1 MNFVKLVKLDY
12 RKGDFMDNRN
22 GNMGIGTPNHS
33 QNNGTRKLWQRFFR
47 LLILCTFAVFVARIL
62 LINSGIPL
70 SYIWQVVLSCIFGNL
85 LATADINS
93 TGIYLSRYGMNAPN
107 FGNRTKVFLL
117 LRITIVGAAIALRSF
132 RLIDTAILAG
142 VVTFIIVLQWFA
154 RIYDDR
160 RSLITGEEVWCIS
173 RREWIPTI
181 ILLVVLNLAF
191 GLPSVLCLLIMF
203 LYSIVLYCF

>member
-33 QNNGTRKLWQRFFR
+33 QNNWTRKLWQRFFR
-47 LLILCTFAVFVARIL
+47 LLISCTFAVAVARIL

-85 LATADINS
+85 LATADLNS

-107 FGNRTKVFLL
+107 YGNRTKVFLF
-117 LRITIVGAAIALRSF
+117 LRITLIGATIVLRSF
-132 RLIDTAILAG
+132 RLIDTTILA
-142 VVTFIIVLQWFA
+142 VIVIFVIVLQWFA

-160 RSLITGEEVWCIS
+160 RSLITGEEVWCVS

-181 ILLVVLNLAF
+181 ILLVVLNLTF
-191 GLPSVLCLLIMF
+191 GLSSVLCLLIMF

>member
-47 LLILCTFAVFVARIL
+47 LLISCTFAVAVARIL

-85 LATADINS
+85 LATADLNS

-107 FGNRTKVFLL
+107 YGKRTKVFLL
-117 LRITIVGAAIALRSF
+117 LRITLIGAAIALRSF
-132 RLIDTAILAG
+132 RLIDTTILA
-142 VVTFIIVLQWFA
+142 VIVTFVIVLQWFA

-160 RSLITGEEVWCIS
+160 RSLVTGEEVWCVS
-173 RREWIPTI
+173 RREWMPTI
-181 ILLVVLNLAF
+181 ILLVVLNLTF
-191 GLPSVLCLLIMF
+191 GLSSVLCLLIMF

>member
-33 QNNGTRKLWQRFFR
+33 QNNWTRKLWQRFFT
-47 LLILCTFAVFVARIL
+47 LLISCTFAVAVARIL

-85 LATADINS
+85 LATADLNS
-93 TGIYLSRYGMNAPN
+93 TGIYLFRYGMNAPN
-107 FGNRTKVFLL
+107 YGKRTKVFLL
-117 LRITIVGAAIALRSF
+117 LRIIIVGAAIALRSF
-132 RLIDTAILAG
+132 RLIDTAILA
-142 VVTFIIVLQWFA
+142 VIATFVIVLQWFA

-160 RSLITGEEVWCIS
+160 RSLITGEEVWCVS

-181 ILLVVLNLAF
+181 ILLVVLNLTF
-191 GLPSVLCLLIMF
+191 GLSSVLCLLIMF

>member
-47 LLILCTFAVFVARIL
+47 LLISCTFAVAVARIL

-85 LATADINS
+85 LATADLNS
-93 TGIYLSRYGMNAPN
+93 T
-107 FGNRTKVFLL
+107 
-117 LRITIVGAAIALRSF
+117 
-132 RLIDTAILAG
+132 
-142 VVTFIIVLQWFA
+142 
-154 RIYDDR
+154 
-160 RSLITGEEVWCIS
+160 
-173 RREWIPTI
+173 
-181 ILLVVLNLAF
+181 
-191 GLPSVLCLLIMF
+191 
-203 LYSIVLYCF
+203 

>member
-47 LLILCTFAVFVARIL
+47 LLISCTFAVAVARIL

-85 LATADINS
+85 LATADLNS
-93 TGIYLSRYGMNAPN
+93 TGIYLFRYGMNAPN
-107 FGNRTKVFLL
+107 YGKRTKVFLL
-117 LRITIVGAAIALRSF
+117 LRIIIVGAAIALRSF
-132 RLIDTAILAG
+132 RLIDTAILSVIA
-142 VVTFIIVLQWFA
+142 TFVIVLQWFA

-160 RSLITGEEVWCIS
+160 RSLITGEEVWCVS

-181 ILLVVLNLAF
+181 ILLVVLNLTF
-191 GLPSVLCLLIMF
+191 GLSSVLCLLIMF

>member
-33 QNNGTRKLWQRFFR
+33 QNNWTRKLWQRFFR
-47 LLILCTFAVFVARIL
+47 LLISCTFAVAVARIL

-85 LATADINS
+85 LATADLNS

-107 FGNRTKVFLL
+107 YGNRTKVFLL
-117 LRITIVGAAIALRSF
+117 LRITLIGATIVLRSF
-132 RLIDTAILAG
+132 RLIDTTILA
-142 VVTFIIVLQWFA
+142 VIVIFVIVLQWFA

-160 RSLITGEEVWCIS
+160 RSLITGEEVWCVS

-181 ILLVVLNLAF
+181 ILLVVLNLTF
-191 GLPSVLCLLIMF
+191 GLSSVLCLLIMF

>member
-1 MNFVKLVKLDY
+1 
-12 RKGDFMDNRN
+12 MDNQNRN
-22 GNMGIGTPNHS
+22 MRISTPNHS

-47 LLILCTFAVFVARIL
+47 LLISCTFAVAVARIL

-85 LATADINS
+85 LATADLNS
-93 TGIYLSRYGMNAPN
+93 TGIYLFKYGMNLPN
-107 FGNRTKVFLL
+107 YGKRTKVFLL
-117 LRITIVGAAIALRSF
+117 LRITVVGATIALRSF
-132 RLIDTAILAG
+132 RLIDTTVLTV
-142 VVTFIIVLQWFA
+142 VVTFVIVLQWCA

-160 RSLITGEEVWCIS
+160 RSLIAGEEVWCIS

-181 ILLVVLNLAF
+181 ILLVVLNLVF

-203 LYSIVLYCF
+203 IYSIVLYCF

>member
-47 LLILCTFAVFVARIL
+47 LLISCTFAVAVARIL

-85 LATADINS
+85 LATADLNS
-93 TGIYLSRYGMNAPN
+93 TGIYLFKYGMNLPN
-107 FGNRTKVFLL
+107 YGKRTKVFLL
-117 LRITIVGAAIALRSF
+117 LRITVVGATIALRSF

>member
-1 MNFVKLVKLDY
+1 
-12 RKGDFMDNRN
+12 MDNQN

-33 QNNGTRKLWQRFFR
+33 LNNGTRKLWQRFFR
-47 LLILCTFAVFVARIL
+47 LLICCTFAVAVARIL

-93 TGIYLSRYGMNAPN
+93 TGIYLYRHGAILPN
-107 FGNRTKVFLL
+107 FGNRTRVFLL

-132 RLIDTAILAG
+132 RLIDTTVLTV
-142 VVTFIIVLQWFA
+142 VVTFVIVLQWCA

-181 ILLVVLNLAF
+181 ILLVVLNLTF

-203 LYSIVLYCF
+203 IYSIVLYCF

>member
-1 MNFVKLVKLDY
+1 
-12 RKGDFMDNRN
+12 MDNRN

-33 QNNGTRKLWQRFFR
+33 QNNGTRKLWQRFFK
-47 LLILCTFAVFVARIL
+47 LLISCTFAVAVARIL

-85 LATADINS
+85 LATADLNS
-93 TGIYLSRYGMNAPN
+93 AGIYLFKYGMNLPN
-107 FGNRTKVFLL
+107 YGKRTKVFLL
-117 LRITIVGAAIALRSF
+117 LRITVVGATIALRSF

-142 VVTFIIVLQWFA
+142 VVTFVIVLQWFA

-160 RSLITGEEVWCIS
+160 RSLITGEEVWCVS

-181 ILLVVLNLAF
+181 ILLVVLNLTF
-191 GLPSVLCLLIMF
+191 GLSSVLCLLIMF

>member
-1 MNFVKLVKLDY
+1 
-12 RKGDFMDNRN
+12 MDNRN

-47 LLILCTFAVFVARIL
+47 LLISCTFAVAVARIL

-70 SYIWQVVLSCIFGNL
+70 GYIWQVVLSCIFGNL
-85 LATADINS
+85 LAAADINS
-93 TGIYLSRYGMNAPN
+93 TGIYLYRHGAILPK
-107 FGNRTKVFLL
+107 FGKRTKVFLL
-117 LRITIVGAAIALRSF
+117 LRITLVGAAIALRSF

-160 RSLITGEEVWCIS
+160 RSLITGEEVWCVS

>member
-1 MNFVKLVKLDY
+1 
-12 RKGDFMDNRN
+12 MDNQN

-33 QNNGTRKLWQRFFR
+33 LNNGTRKLWQRFFR
-47 LLILCTFAVFVARIL
+47 LLISCTFAVAVARIL

-85 LATADINS
+85 LATADLNS
-93 TGIYLSRYGMNAPN
+93 TGIYLFRYGMNAPN
-107 FGNRTKVFLL
+107 YGKRTKVFLL

-132 RLIDTAILAG
+132 RLIDTAILA
-142 VVTFIIVLQWFA
+142 VIATFVIVLQWFA

-160 RSLITGEEVWCIS
+160 RSLITGEEVWCVS

-181 ILLVVLNLAF
+181 ILLVVLNLTF
-191 GLPSVLCLLIMF
+191 GLSSVLCLLIMF

>member
-1 MNFVKLVKLDY
+1 
-12 RKGDFMDNRN
+12 MDNRN
-22 GNMGIGTPNHS
+22 GNMGIGTSNHS
-33 QNNGTRKLWQRFFR
+33 QNNWTRKLWQRFFR
-47 LLILCTFAVFVARIL
+47 LLISCTFAVAVARIL

-85 LATADINS
+85 LATADLNS
-93 TGIYLSRYGMNAPN
+93 TGIYLFRYGMNAPN
-107 FGNRTKVFLL
+107 YGKRTKVFLL

-132 RLIDTAILAG
+132 RLIDTAILA
-142 VVTFIIVLQWFA
+142 VIATFVIVLQWFA

-160 RSLITGEEVWCIS
+160 RSLVTGEEVWCIS

-181 ILLVVLNLAF
+181 ILLVVLNLTF
-191 GLPSVLCLLIMF
+191 GLSSVLCLLIMF

>member
-1 MNFVKLVKLDY
+1 
-12 RKGDFMDNRN
+12 MDNRN

-33 QNNGTRKLWQRFFR
+33 QNNWTRKLWQRFFR
-47 LLILCTFAVFVARIL
+47 LLISYTFAVAVARIL

-85 LATADINS
+85 LATADLNS

-107 FGNRTKVFLL
+107 YGNRTKVFLL
-117 LRITIVGAAIALRSF
+117 LRITLIGATIVLRSF
-132 RLIDTAILAG
+132 RLIDTTILA
-142 VVTFIIVLQWFA
+142 VIVIFVIVLQWFA

-160 RSLITGEEVWCIS
+160 RSLITGEEVWCVS

-181 ILLVVLNLAF
+181 ILLVVLNLTF
-191 GLPSVLCLLIMF
+191 GLSSVLCLLIMF

>member
-1 MNFVKLVKLDY
+1 
-12 RKGDFMDNRN
+12 MDNQN
-22 GNMGIGTPNHS
+22 ENMGIGIPDHS
-33 QNNGTRKLWQRFFR
+33 QNNGTRKIWQRFFR
-47 LLILCTFAVFVARIL
+47 LLVLCTFAVGVARIL

-70 SYIWQVVLSCIFGNL
+70 SYIGQVVLSCIFGNL

-117 LRITIVGAAIALRSF
+117 LRITIVGAAIALRLF

-142 VVTFIIVLQWFA
+142 VVTFVIVLQWFA

-181 ILLVVLNLAF
+181 ILLVGLNLTF
-191 GLPSVLCLLIMF
+191 GLSSVLCLLIMF

>member
-33 QNNGTRKLWQRFFR
+33 QNNWTRKLWQRFFT
-47 LLILCTFAVFVARIL
+47 LLISCTFAVAVARIL

-85 LATADINS
+85 LATADLNS
-93 TGIYLSRYGMNAPN
+93 TGIYLFRYGMNAPN
-107 FGNRTKVFLL
+107 YGKRTKVFLL
-117 LRITIVGAAIALRSF
+117 LRIIIVGAAIALRSF
-132 RLIDTAILAG
+132 RLIDTAILA
-142 VVTFIIVLQWFA
+142 VIATFVIVLQWFA

-160 RSLITGEEVWCIS
+160 RLLITGEEVWCVS

-181 ILLVVLNLAF
+181 ILLVVLNLTF
-191 GLPSVLCLLIMF
+191 GLSSVLCLLIMF